1 MRGHKGI
8 DRCKIDD
15 SFGSTIA
22 KLEKNM
28 RNALSNVQKGFS
40 DREKKLEEKID
51 SLIRNEKKELQ
62 NRLKDNVQLSIFQD
76 DLIQS
81 MEALQSKITAIVD

>member
-1 MRGHKGI
+1 MKGVNDILKKLEISLIEEGQMRGHKGI

-28 RNALSNVQKGFS
+28 RNALSNV
-40 DREKKLEEKID
+40 
-51 SLIRNEKKELQ
+51 
-62 NRLKDNVQLSIFQD
+62 
-76 DLIQS
+76 
-81 MEALQSKITAIVD
+81 